1 MESSPRLK
9 GLGLRHRD
17 KVLQQLY
24 LDSNNISDKV
34 AKALAEAQGF
44 GTEARSSN
52 SASTAKT
59 E

>member
-24 LDSNNISDKV
+24 LDSNNISDEV
-34 AKALAEAQGF
+34 AKALAEA
-44 GTEARSSN
+44 
-52 SASTAKT
+52 
-59 E
+59 